1 MASSGRPFAD
11 WREAATALSGAF
23 FDGVRPWLQELDAE
37 HWPSLARLNA
47 LAVSGQACNSSGK
60 LIRFVPPSDSTA
72 SAMHYETH
80 IAATGEVPTREN
92 WHDLFNALQ
101 WLGFPQMKATINARH
116 ADFLRARGAGEA
128 RSRSVPRDVLTMV
141 DESGVLVASKD
152 EALLALIRQFR
163 WRELFVDRREQVKAG
178 MRFVLVGH
186 GLMEKA
192 MAPFI
197 GLTGK
202 AILLNVS
209 AGADLDAAAAEWL
222 RDDANLASAQ
232 RLAPL
237 PLLGIPGWDARSED
251 AAFYLDTGYFRP
263 GRRAGKRPAGEA
275 A

>member
-1 MASSGRPFAD
+1 M
-11 WREAATALSGAF
+11 LSGAF
-23 FDGVRPWLQELDAE
+23 FDGVRPWLQQLDAE
-37 HWPSLARLNA
+37 CGPSLARLNA
-47 LAVSGQACNSSGK
+47 LAASMQACNSSGK
-60 LIRFVPPSDSTA
+60 LIRFVPPSDSSA

-116 ADFLRARGAGEA
+116 AEFLRTRGAGEA

-141 DESGVLVASKD
+141 DESGVLVASED
-152 EALLALIRQFR
+152 ESLLELIRQFR
-163 WRELFVDRREQVKAG
+163 WCELFVDRREQVKED
-178 MRFVLVGH
+178 MCFVLVGH

-202 AILLNVS
+202 AILLNLS

-222 RDDANLASAQ
+222 RDDANLSSAHQ
-232 RLAPL
+232 LAPL

-251 AAFYLDTGYFRP
+251 PAFYLDTSYFRP
-263 GRRAGKRPAGEA
+263 GRRAGKGPAEDTA
-275 A
+275 